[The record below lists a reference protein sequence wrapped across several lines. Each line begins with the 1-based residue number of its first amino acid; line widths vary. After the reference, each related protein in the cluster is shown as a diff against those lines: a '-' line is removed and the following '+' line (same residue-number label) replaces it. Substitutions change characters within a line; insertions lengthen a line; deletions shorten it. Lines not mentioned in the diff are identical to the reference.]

1 MLNKKIEI
9 KLGGVEIP
17 LWFNNYASAE
27 LQKMY
32 GADITTLMDTLL
44 SKMQD
49 NYLLILSD
57 LIKCGIKGHYFAL
70 DRSKPEY
77 FDNVNLL
84 IAEEP
89 DETLLPVWVEIFE
102 VFKEHMG
109 INLPKEEDTGKKK
122 VKRNTKKATL

>member
-32 GADITTLMDTLL
+32 GADITTVMHVLIQKL
-44 SKMQD
+44 QD
-49 NYLLILSD
+49 NYLVVLTD
-57 LIKCGIKGHYFAL
+57 LIKCGIKGHYLAKDTEKPDYF
-70 DRSKPEY
+70 SKISE
-77 FDNVNLL
+77 L

-89 DETLLPVWVEIFE
+89 DETLMPVWLEAWE
-102 VFKEHMG
+102 VFCEHMG
-109 INLPKEEDTGKKK
+109 VNIPKQETGKKK
-122 VKRNTKKATL
+122 AIRNTKKATL

>member
-9 KLGGVEIP
+9 KLGGMEIP

-32 GADITTLMDTLL
+32 GADINTLMITLVERL
-44 SKMQD
+44 QE

-57 LIKCGIKGHYFAL
+57 LIKAGIKGRTFAL
-70 DRSKPEY
+70 DLPKPDY
-77 FDNVNLL
+77 LANVNEL
-84 IAEEP
+84 IAQEA
-89 DETLLPVWVEIFE
+89 DETLVPVWVEVFE

-109 INLPKEEDTGKKK
+109 INLPKEEGKKK
-122 VKRNTKKATL
+122 VAKPSKKVTV

>member
-32 GADITTLMDTLL
+32 GVDITTLMTVVVEKL
-44 SKMQD
+44 QD
-49 NYLLILSD
+49 NYLILLSD
-57 LIKCGIKGHYFAL
+57 LIKVGVKGNYLAKEIE
-70 DRSKPEY
+70 KPEY
-77 FDNVNLL
+77 FSRISELLAEEKQDNLL
-84 IAEEP
+84 PI
-89 DETLLPVWVEIFE
+89 WVDCWE

-109 INLPKEEDTGKKK
+109 LNIQQEETIKKK
-122 VKRNTKKATL
+122 VVKNTRKAQS

>member
-9 KLGGVEIP
+9 KLGGIEIP

-32 GADITTLMDTLL
+32 GADINTVMVTLVEKL
-44 SKMQD
+44 QD

-57 LIKCGIKGHYFAL
+57 LIKVGIKGHFFAL
-70 DRSKPEY
+70 DIPKPEY
-77 FDNVNLL
+77 LTNVNEL
-84 IAEEP
+84 IAQES
-89 DETLLPVWVEIFE
+89 DETLVSVWLEVFE

-109 INLPKEEDTGKKK
+109 INLPKEEGKKK
-122 VKRNTKKATL
+122 ATKNIKKVQV